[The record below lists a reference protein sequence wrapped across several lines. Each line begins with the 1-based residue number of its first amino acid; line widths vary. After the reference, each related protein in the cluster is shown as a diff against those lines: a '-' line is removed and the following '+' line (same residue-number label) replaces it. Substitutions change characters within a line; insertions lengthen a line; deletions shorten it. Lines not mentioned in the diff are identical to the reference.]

1 METGYDI
8 LFFWVAR
15 MMMLGLHFMG
25 EVPFRRVLLSGLV
38 TDERGEKMSKVKGNV
53 IDPLDV
59 ISGATLDHLLET
71 ARKNGAKDSGLDYL
85 RKTYG
90 EGFAAYGADAL
101 RYTLLSYSP
110 HTTKI
115 ALSMKRIEGYRNF
128 ANKLWNAARYALIN
142 LAGSPARAEQQRPEA
157 RSFANQWILSRL
169 AVAIETSHRAI
180 SEYRL
185 DEASNA
191 LYHFVWGELCDWYLE
206 LAKPL
211 LAANDAE
218 QARETRAVLVHTLE
232 TALRL
237 LHPMMPFIT
246 EEIWQRVPKL
256 EAATRT
262 IVLAP
267 YPQVERDALRAPQ
280 VERDM
285 EILQAVIVAARSIRS
300 ERDIHPRLS
309 LPLHLRSDDA
319 QVRSLLAREQLAIST
334 LCNAKVQ
341 VEALT
346 GADTSSTSATSVAE
360 GVTLVVPLEG
370 LIDPEKERERLTR
383 QLQKLDKDRAAI
395 EKKLGNEGF
404 VARAPAD
411 VVQKDRERL
420 AELGSAREQLA
431 AALAKLG

>member
-1 METGYDI
+1 
-8 LFFWVAR
+8 
-15 MMMLGLHFMG
+15 
-25 EVPFRRVLLSGLV
+25 
-38 TDERGEKMSKVKGNV
+38 
-53 IDPLDV
+53 
-59 ISGATLDHLLET
+59 
-71 ARKNGAKDSGLDYL
+71 
-85 RKTYG
+85 
-90 EGFAAYGADAL
+90 
-101 RYTLLSYSP
+101 
-110 HTTKI
+110 
-115 ALSMKRIEGYRNF
+115 
-128 ANKLWNAARYALIN
+128 
-142 LAGSPARAEQQRPEA
+142 
-157 RSFANQWILSRL
+157 L
-169 AVAIETSHRAI
+169 AVAIETSHAAI
-180 SEYRL
+180 GEYRL

-211 LAANDAE
+211 LAANDPE
-218 QARETRAVLVHTLE
+218 QAKETRAVLVHVLE

-256 EAATRT
+256 EGATRT

-267 YPQVERDALRAPQ
+267 YPQLERDALRAPA

-285 EILQAVIVAARSIRS
+285 QVLQAVIVAARAIRS

-319 QVRSLLAREQLAIST
+319 QLRSLLQRETLAIAT
-334 LCNAKVQ
+334 LCNASVT
-341 VEALT
+341 VEALS
-346 GADTSSTSATSVAE
+346 GADSSSTSATAVAE

-370 LIDPEKERERLTR
+370 LIDPAKEKERITR
-383 QLQKLDKDRAAI
+383 QLQKLDKDCAVI
-395 EKKLGNEGF
+395 EKKLGNAGF

-420 AELGSAREQLA
+420 AELGSARELLA